1 MKQLIKIVCGISC
14 VVLLVG
20 CDSRI
25 DAVNQEMAN
34 IRNQQPLPI
43 EPAPVFNP
51 VPSFNYS
58 AQQLRSPFLP
68 NSLANELKVMSGKQ
82 VYPNFSRQ
90 PQPLESYPLESLT
103 LKGSM
108 KGTVGQTVGLIKTPD
123 GEVERV
129 QRGNYMGMNQ
139 GRIIEITPTR
149 IDLLEI
155 VPDGRDG
162 YIERPRS
169 LVLIGPID

>member
-1 MKQLIKIVCGISC
+1 MKVIKISCGLALAIM
-14 VVLLVG
+14 LIG

-34 IRNQQPLPI
+34 IRNEPPLPI
-43 EPAPVFNP
+43 EAAPVFSP

-68 NSLANELKVMSGKQ
+68 SSLANELKIMSGKR
-82 VYPNFSRQ
+82 VYPNFSRSA
-90 PQPLESYPLESLT
+90 QPLESYALET
-103 LKGSM
+103 LNMKGSM
-108 KGTVGQTVGLIKTPD
+108 KGSSGQVVALIQTPD
-123 GEVERV
+123 GEIERI
-129 QRGNYMGMNQ
+129 QRGSYLGMNQ
-139 GRIIEITPTR
+139 GRVVEITPTR
-149 IDLLEI
+149 IDVIEI

-169 LVLIGPID
+169 LVLLGPTD

>member
-1 MKQLIKIVCGISC
+1 MKKITITSTLC
-14 VVLLVG
+14 LLALMTG

-34 IRNQQPLPI
+34 IRNLAPSPI
-43 EPAPVFNP
+43 EAAPVFNP
-51 VPSFNYS
+51 VPVFAYS

-68 NSLANELKVMSGKQ
+68 NSLANELKIMSGKR
-82 VYPNFSRQ
+82 VYPNLSKQKQR
-90 PQPLESYPLESLT
+90 LEYYQLESLN

-108 KGTVGQTVGLIKTPD
+108 KTKTGQILALIQTPD
-123 GEVERV
+123 GEIEKV
-129 QRGNYMGMNQ
+129 QVGNYLGVNQ
-139 GRIIEITPTR
+139 GRIVNITPTR

-155 VPDGRDG
+155 VPDGREG

-169 LVLIGPID
+169 LVLLGPVD

>member
-1 MKQLIKIVCGISC
+1 MKQLSKIVCGISFAM
-14 VVLLVG
+14 LLVG

-68 NSLANELKVMSGKQ
+68 NSLANELKIMSGKR

-108 KGTVGQTVGLIKTPD
+108 KGSVGQTVGLIKTPD
-123 GEVERV
+123 GEIERV
-129 QRGNYMGMNQ
+129 
-139 GRIIEITPTR
+139 
-149 IDLLEI
+149 
-155 VPDGRDG
+155 
-162 YIERPRS
+162 
-169 LVLIGPID
+169 

>member
-1 MKQLIKIVCGISC
+1 MKQLSKIVCGISFAM
-14 VVLLVG
+14 LLVG

-68 NSLANELKVMSGKQ
+68 NSLANELKIMSGKR

-108 KGTVGQTVGLIKTPD
+108 NGSVGQTVGLIKTPD
-123 GEVERV
+123 GEIERV
-129 QRGNYMGMNQ
+129 QLGNYMGMNQ

>member
-1 MKQLIKIVCGISC
+1 MKKVYKVICGISFAA
-14 VVLLVG
+14 LLVG

-25 DAVNQEMAN
+25 DAVNQQMAN
-34 IRNQQPLPI
+34 IRNEQPLPI
-43 EPAPVFNP
+43 EPAPVFTP
-51 VPSFNYS
+51 VPNFNYS

-68 NSLANELKVMSGKQ
+68 SSLANELKIMSGKR

-90 PQPLESYPLESLT
+90 SQPLESYPLESLT

-108 KGTVGQTVGLIKTPD
+108 KSNTGQIVGLIQTPD
-123 GEVERV
+123 GEIERV

-169 LVLIGPID
+169 LVLIGPVD

>member
-1 MKQLIKIVCGISC
+1 MKGLKIASVIALGFVLI
-14 VVLLVG
+14 G

-34 IRNQQPLPI
+34 IRNQPPLPI
-43 EPAPVFNP
+43 EPAPVFPP
-51 VPSFNYS
+51 VPNFNYS

-68 NSLANELKVMSGKQ
+68 GSIAQELKIMSGKR

-90 PQPLESYPLESLT
+90 AQPLESYALETLT
-103 LKGSM
+103 FKGSI
-108 KGTVGQTVGLIKTPD
+108 KDGAGQIMALILTPD
-123 GEVERV
+123 GEIERV
-129 QRGNYMGMNQ
+129 QRGSYLGINQ
-139 GRIIEITPTR
+139 GRIVNITPTQ
-149 IDLLEI
+149 IDLIEI

-169 LVLIGPID
+169 LILIGPVD

>member
-1 MKQLIKIVCGISC
+1 MKKLSHMICGVSFAM
-14 VVLLVG
+14 LLVG

-25 DAVNQEMAN
+25 DAVNQQMAN
-34 IRNQQPLPI
+34 IRNEQPLPI
-43 EPAPVFNP
+43 EPAPVFTP
-51 VPSFNYS
+51 VPSFIYS

-68 NSLANELKVMSGKQ
+68 NSLANELKIMSGKR

-90 PQPLESYPLESLT
+90 TQPLESYPLESLT

-108 KGTVGQTVGLIKTPD
+108 KGNAGQIVGLIQTPD
-123 GEVERV
+123 GEIERV
-129 QRGNYMGMNQ
+129 QQGNYMGMNQ
-139 GRIIEITPTR
+139 GRIVEITPTR

-169 LVLIGPID
+169 LVLVGPVD